1 MPRFQVSPPPACVGS
16 QWAPRFQVPRRGRE
30 IVEVPRFQGS
40 RFQVSGGTC
49 GVLTS
54 VQVPARLRSRFQVP
68 GSWGR
73 AEPRIS
79 GRHISKLFS
88 DPFLL
93 MVMPWV
99 VPGLDGCPARARA
112 HQPRGHGDG
121 GGIGWLSYTKVS
133 TLMLNACY
141 TVKPGGGKVLQGTV
155 RYTHAR
161 RAPRTHIVGPYTVTS
176 IGGAHEAHA
185 GQPAPAVRV

>member
-1 MPRFQVSPPPACVGS
+1 MSVRSLSCRPLFLSKLPFAQ
-16 QWAPRFQVPRRGRE
+16 
-30 IVEVPRFQGS
+30 I
-40 RFQVSGGTC
+40 
-49 GVLTS
+49 TS

-99 VPGLDGCPARARA
+99 VPGLDGCPGRALISL
-112 HQPRGHGDG
+112 GHGDG
-121 GGIGWLSYTKVS
+121 GGIGWLSYTKYFDAR
-133 TLMLNACY
+133 NACY
-141 TVKPGGGKVLQGTV
+141 GFTVKPGGDKVLQGTV
-155 RYTHAR
+155 RYTRSPRAAHAH
-161 RAPRTHIVGPYTVTS
+161 TLVGPYTVTS

-185 GQPAPAVRV
+185 GQPVPAVRV